1 VRLPESV
8 ETAPLSH
15 RDSDVR
21 TARSVRSGAI
31 GLLALFYTL
40 FLFRHASFAV
50 GGSDSSGY
58 ANAARAM
65 VAGRLVVPIETTRL
79 LGLSDTD
86 GDLFVP
92 LGFVWLR
99 DRGAMAPFY
108 PPGFPLLMAS
118 ASSFLGWES
127 GPYVVSPVA
136 ALIALALFYLV
147 ARELGLSRSFALAGV
162 ALLAAAPPFVLVA
175 LQPLSDIV
183 ATACC
188 LAAILAAL
196 ASRRRE
202 SWAAVSGLAFG
213 LAVLTRPASLLL
225 MPALLVALWPGPRR
239 LLYFL
244 LGGVPAGA
252 AQAAYNFAAF
262 GSVFQTG
269 YGVSLHWDALAGRYF
284 LTRFRLYT
292 LWLVQMMTPFPAL
305 GFLATLVDRLRP
317 LRTRLL
323 LAAWFGAFFLFF
335 CFYAVGDSWPDT
347 RFLLPGLPAML
358 LGFLLSLERLRDVI
372 LGTPRVA
379 RLAGAAVVLFLV
391 MTVGAG
397 ASWIRNRNVLAIP
410 AWDAWYP
417 RSCRFAAARLPPR
430 ALVLSCWTSGA
441 LYYEGDLV
449 PVRYDFLD
457 PDRFRRTRRAA
468 EARGF
473 RWYALVMKGEIADA
487 VKRVP
492 GRWEFIGERGPA
504 SLWSLARE
512 PEAGAASPDAVPL
525 LSFERRRP
533 PGGGR

>member
-1 VRLPESV
+1 MRLPEPV
-8 ETAPLSH
+8 ETAPTSRLG
-15 RDSDVR
+15 SDVR
-21 TARSVRSGAI
+21 PTARNLRTGAI
-31 GLLALFYTL
+31 GLAALLYAL

-99 DRGAMAPFY
+99 DRGAIAPFY
-108 PPGFPLLMAS
+108 PPGFPALVAAASLL
-118 ASSFLGWES
+118 LGWEV
-127 GPYVVSPVA
+127 GPYVVSPIA
-136 ALIALALFYLV
+136 ALIALGLFSLV
-147 ARELGLSRSFALAGV
+147 ARELGLSRPFTLAGV

-175 LQPLSDIV
+175 LQPLSDVV

-188 LAAILAAL
+188 LASVLAAL
-196 ASRRRE
+196 RSRRRE
-202 SWAAVSGLAFG
+202 SWASVAGIAFG

-225 MPALLVALWPGPRR
+225 APAILVALWPGRR
-239 LLYFL
+239 RFLFFL
-244 LGGVPAGA
+244 LGGIPAGA

-262 GSVFQTG
+262 GNVFQTG
-269 YGVSLHWDALAGRYF
+269 YGVSLHWSAVAARYF
-284 LTRFRLYT
+284 PTRFRLYT
-292 LWLVQMMTPFPAL
+292 LWLVQMMTPLPVL
-305 GFLATLVDRLRP
+305 GFLATLGDRFQS

-323 LAAWFGAFFLFF
+323 LACWFGAFFVFF
-335 CFYAVGDSWPDT
+335 CFYTVGDFWHDT

-358 LGFLLSLERLRDVI
+358 LGFLFALVRLRDFL
-372 LGTPRVA
+372 LGTRRVA
-379 RLAGAAVVLFLV
+379 RLAGAAVVVLLV

-397 ASWIRNRNVLAIP
+397 ASWIRNRGVLTIH
-410 AWDAWYP
+410 DGEAWYP

-441 LYYEGDLV
+441 LYYDGDLV

-457 PDRFRRTRRAA
+457 PDRFQRTRRAA

-473 RWYALVMKGEIADA
+473 RWYALVMKGEIPDA
-487 VKRVP
+487 IKRVP
-492 GRWEFIGERGPA
+492 GHWELLGERGPA

-512 PEAGAASPDAVPL
+512 PEP
-525 LSFERRRP
+525 
-533 PGGGR
+533 